1 MNLNH
6 HRSLI
11 LQDNDVDD
19 DFDVAPANDNGDDYA
34 DQIAGRWL
42 S

>member
-1 MNLNH
+1 MNNH

-11 LQDNDVDD
+11 LHDNEVDD
-19 DFDVAPANDNGDDYA
+19 DFDVAADNDNGDDYA
-34 DQIAGRWL
+34 DQISGRWF

>member
-11 LQDNDVDD
+11 LQDKDVDD
-19 DFDVAPANDNGDDYA
+19 DFDVAAANGDDYA

-42 S
+42 I